1 MERTVMHALAVI
13 GLLLMAWSAFGY
25 SWRKGVIERPPMAA
39 RTWFDMHMITG
50 GLGALLVVLHGGFGD
65 VTLAMLSSGLVV
77 TVVASGAVG
86 RYLYTAAARQPRHEL
101 AADLRRLDEEI
112 AGLERS
118 LAPERADEPYG
129 PAAGAQVLMRPA
141 MIQAVE
147 AELRALRGLRDE
159 QARRL
164 GVAARRSLRRKM
176 LALWWVF
183 HVPLAMA
190 MFALALVHVSAVLW
204 FSAS

>member
-1 MERTVMHALAVI
+1 MERTLMHALAVI

-39 RTWFDMHMITG
+39 RAWFDMHMITG
-50 GLGALLVVLHGGFGD
+50 GLGALLVVLHGGLGG
-65 VTLAMLSSGLVV
+65 VTLAMLTSGLVV

-118 LAPERADEPYG
+118 LALEHADEPDG
-129 PAAGAQVLMRPA
+129 SAAGAKVITRRA
-141 MIQAVE
+141 MTRAVE

-164 GVAARRSLRRKM
+164 HVASRRSLRRKV
-176 LALWWVF
+176 LAFWWVL

-190 MFALALVHVSAVLW
+190 MFALAVVHVSAVLW